1 MDYETVALVICGGIL
16 FIAMFS
22 YMVMKGKPTHVPSR
36 RSAKRRADCSPY
48 IGPCN
53 DDPMR
58 VNPATGLP
66 MADQSIDIGGNVYGM
81 IDQHLLSL
89 NATSGL
95 PMLDSGLDIAG
106 HMSGHYPC
114 TGVIDADSM
123 GINLATGLPMT
134 NHGIDIGG
142 IVHGEFGQHM
152 LSFNPA
158 SGLPMLDGC
167 IDIAGNAFGQSSCL

>member
-1 MDYETVALVICGGIL
+1 
-16 FIAMFS
+16 
-22 YMVMKGKPTHVPSR
+22 
-36 RSAKRRADCSPY
+36 
-48 IGPCN
+48 
-53 DDPMR
+53 
-58 VNPATGLP
+58 
-66 MADQSIDIGGNVYGM
+66 
-81 IDQHLLSL
+81 
-89 NATSGL
+89 
-95 PMLDSGLDIAG
+95 MLDSGLDIAG